1 MQIAEALNYLADKG
15 IRVEVAFDD
24 KTILRFMA
32 YGVVAGIVSGIV
44 LALVKKT
51 IAK

>member
-1 MQIAEALNYLADKG
+1 MQIAEALHYLADNG

-32 YGVVAGIVSGIV
+32 YGVLAGIVSGVV
-44 LALVKKT
+44 LALIKKT
-51 IAK
+51 IA